1 MQSGQQVKLDFVLK
15 NNKKL
20 TAKQNDINSRYIIA
34 TLTDKGQTVTISNN
48 AIATLN
54 ITRQDGQKKCYRAII
69 DNNIVIAFLS
79 DWAVELTG
87 VLQCD
92 ISIIENGERLTT
104 MPFKV
109 DIVFACCTSDDIE
122 DTTTEDVMTE
132 LIEMLGEYQDDKE
145 HLAEIDETLVEHKD
159 SISTLESAVSD
170 NTSDIAKNS
179 TDIALL
185 ETIVDKLSNPITS
198 QIITITRDEWIYNA
212 SINKYEC
219 TIEKDTVTPST
230 YIIVNEYD
238 GLLVDAEIESNDSSY
253 TITALV
259 KPTGAVNLLLI
270 FLQGG

>member
-1 MQSGQQVKLDFVLK
+1 MQSGQHITLDFVIK
-15 NNKKL
+15 NHTKL
-20 TAKQNDINSRYIIA
+20 IAKQNDINSRYIIA

-48 AIATLN
+48 ATSTLN
-54 ITRQDGQKKCYRAII
+54 ITRQDGEKKCYRAII

-79 DWAVELTG
+79 DWAVALTG

-92 ISIIENGERLTT
+92 ISIIEHGERLTT

-132 LIEMLGEYQDDKE
+132 LIEMLGEYQDEKE
-145 HLAEIDETLVEHKD
+145 HLAEIDSTLEEHKN
-159 SISTLESAVSD
+159 SISTLESAVVD
-170 NTSDIAKNS
+170 NTSDIA
-179 TDIALL
+179 TIIGDLAIL
-185 ETIVDKLSNPITS
+185 ETTVNGKITN
-198 QIITITRDEWIYNA
+198 QTVTIERDEWVYNA

-238 GLLVDAEIESNDSSY
+238 GLLVDAEIKSNDGSY

-270 FLQGG
+270 FLKGG